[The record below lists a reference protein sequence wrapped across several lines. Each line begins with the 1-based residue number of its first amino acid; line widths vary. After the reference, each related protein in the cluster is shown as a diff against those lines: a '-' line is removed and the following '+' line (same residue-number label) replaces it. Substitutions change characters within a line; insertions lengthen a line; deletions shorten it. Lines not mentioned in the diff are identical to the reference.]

1 MDNYKM
7 YDEYYLADSPPE
19 GGAER
24 QRYFIEKLK
33 IYLADYKAEHGT
45 SLTYQIQTFGC
56 QMNFHDSERL
66 DGILSDTGLTAFDSE
81 EADIVIFN
89 TCTIRENANQ
99 KLYGHLG
106 RLKNL
111 KQKNKSKIIA
121 ICGCMMQEPTV
132 IETIKKKY
140 PFVDI
145 VFGTFNFHRIAEFLF
160 RHIESGERIIEV
172 EKEFSENVENLPVK
186 RKYPFKSGLN
196 IMYGCNNFCT
206 YCIVPY
212 VRGRE
217 RSRTPED
224 ILDEA
229 RRLVHSGVSEIML
242 LGQNVNSYGVNFLE
256 ESAVIQSNPGYSFP
270 NLLRDVAHIE
280 GLKRL
285 RFMTSHPKDL
295 SDELIQVM
303 KEEPVVCNYIHLPL
317 QSGSSR
323 ILKKMNRTYT
333 RDGYIQLL
341 EKIKKEIPDIAVS
354 TDIIV
359 GFPGETEEDFEDT
372 LSLVDMADYEQAFTF
387 IYSKRTGTPAASYE
401 DQVDD
406 AVIKERFSRLLEHVN
421 VSTKNRVARYKDRV
435 LPVLFEE
442 EDKEL
447 AGYITGRTEF
457 NTTVHVKG
465 STDLIG
471 KIANVKMTEHR
482 GFYYIGELTED

>member
-1 MDNYKM
+1 MDNYNI
-7 YDEYYLADSPPE
+7 YDEYYLSGPAPL
-19 GGAER
+19 GGEKR
-24 QRYFIEKLK
+24 QRYYIQKLK
-33 IYLADYKAEHGT
+33 MYLTENCHGK

-66 DGILSDTGLTAFDSE
+66 DGILSDAGLKEYNSE
-81 EADIVIFN
+81 DADIVIFN

-111 KQKNKSKIIA
+111 KKNNKNKIIA
-121 ICGCMMQEPTV
+121 LCGCMMQEPTV
-132 IETIKKKY
+132 IETISKKY

-145 VFGTFNFHRIAEFLF
+145 IFGTFNFHRIAEFIF
-160 RHIESGERIIEV
+160 RHIETGERIIEV
-172 EKEFSENVENLPVK
+172 EKEYSENVENLPVK
-186 RKYPFKSGLN
+186 RKYEFKSGLN

-224 ILDEA
+224 IINEA
-229 RRLVHSGVSEIML
+229 KCLVASGVSEIML

-256 ESAVIQSNPGYSFP
+256 DSEIIARNPDYAFP
-270 NLLRDVAHIE
+270 DLLRDIAHIE
-280 GLKRL
+280 GVKRL

-295 SDELIQVM
+295 SDELIQVI

-317 QSGSSR
+317 QSGSDN
-323 ILKKMNRTYT
+323 ILKRMNRTYT
-333 RDGYIQLL
+333 RDAYITLL
-341 EKIKKEIPDIAVS
+341 EKIKTAVPDIAVS

-359 GFPGETEEDFEDT
+359 GFPGETDEDFEDT
-372 LSLVDMADYEQAFTF
+372 LSIVDMAGYDQAFTF
-387 IYSKRTGTPAASYE
+387 IYSKRTGTPAAGYP
-401 DQVDD
+401 DQVDE
-406 AVIKERFSRLLEHVN
+406 AVIRERFARLLEHVN
-421 VSTKNRVARYKDRV
+421 TAAKKRVERYKDLV

-447 AGYITGRTEF
+447 SGFITGRTEY
-457 NTTVHVKG
+457 NTTVHAKG
-465 STDLIG
+465 SAELIG
-471 KIANVKMTEHR
+471 KIVNVRMTEPR
-482 GFYYIGELTED
+482 GFYYIGEIVETEN